1 MNNEFLTNA
10 WYSVTYVQGR
20 NRFQSADREAS
31 LGKYGFGFL
40 WGSYAALLIAVAL
53 FGSGMSKDK
62 SSGGGGGR
70 RFWQRGV
77 SRRESRRVKDD
88 YS

>member
-1 MNNEFLTNA
+1 MKTNTHFL
-10 WYSVTYVQGR
+10 SVTYVLGR
-20 NRFQSADREAS
+20 DKFKADDRDAS

-40 WGSYAALLIAVAL
+40 WGSYAALLISVVL
-53 FGSGMSKDK
+53 FSVGTKKDNA
-62 SSGGGGGR
+62 GGGGGGAG
-70 RFWQRGV
+70 RFWRRGP